1 MPNDDN
7 NSQKGLGSD
16 NMDPQTKHDIQSK
29 GGQASHG
36 GGGNQGQ
43 GSSSQQGGQGGQNQ
57 SGSESRGFGAMKE
70 QGRDEEVSE
79 IASLGGQS
87 SHGGGRQSQGQEE

>member
-1 MPNDDN
+1 MAD

-16 NMDPQTKHDIQSK
+16 NMSEEQKKDIQSK

-36 GGGNQGQ
+36 GGR
-43 GSSSQQGGQGGQNQ
+43 QQNEDSFFETDMGQNED
-57 SGSESRGFGAMKE
+57 SSDSRGFGAMKE

-79 IASLGGQS
+79 ISSLGGQS
-87 SHGGGRQSQGQEE
+87 SRSGGRDKQNQE